1 VPEMHTNEERRIYHY
16 RELKSTHLGVLDCG

>member
-1 VPEMHTNEERRIYHY
+1 MHTNEERRIYHY